1 MSIVTK
7 QTNQSVLHNQQ
18 VDHHFDEAHAIHE
31 LKHFLPS
38 QQALKDFIH
47 HNSLH
52 AFQHMKFY
60 DAIFKASKIFG
71 FQVHLQL
78 TEYREMYKTG
88 RIRNDIL
95 EMVIGKKKGKE
106 TIAEWKQR
114 LVSKEYDTINH
125 PRIGHLRKYWKEIYH
140 FDLDNSVH
148 PLLFRILCVF
158 LDQGIAVE
166 DFPVANKSFI
176 DSIKELEQNGFA
188 SFFKT
193 KTVKQKFLSGKY
205 SITELLKTI
214 VGKEEYFEQYLF
226 DQQFAHHGWSG
237 FVSAVEDNPQT
248 LLDRKKI
255 TLKELVEFE
264 LLMELDALNDRFG
277 NKWKPLTS
285 HIAEPPLDLLAAVP
299 KTEFAEA
306 IELWQDAFEWSYY
319 DSVLKG
325 ILLASIKRSDHT
337 FLNNGNG
344 NIKPELASCPSKT
357 PDQGA
362 RGSGGFQ
369 AIFCIDERED
379 SIRRHIEAVNTECET
394 FGAPGFFGV
403 EFYFQQEGS
412 KFYDKLCPAPV
423 TPKYLIKEFDAK
435 EPRRGEPLYTKLTH
449 GFFTGFV
456 LSITYGFW
464 ALGKKMQMM
473 FSPKMSPAISNAY
486 GHMDRQS
493 VLTIENKSTDDI
505 ENGLQIGYTIDEMV
519 ARAENFLRGIG
530 LIKNFSPIV
539 YIVAHGS
546 SSANNPHHGAHDC
559 GACSGRPGATNA
571 RVQAYILNHKKVRE
585 ILASKGIVIPVTT
598 QFVGSMHD
606 TAADVI
612 GYYDEQNLNKENFEQ
627 HLLNKQNFETALNLN
642 AKERSRRFASINTK
656 QRLEQVRKAIHDR
669 SVSLFE
675 PRPELGHGTNTL
687 AIIGR
692 RQTTKGLFLDRRAF
706 LNSYD
711 HTTDADGAI
720 LSAVMRPIGLVC
732 GGINLEYY
740 FSRVDNIKLGAGTKL
755 PHNVMGLFGVANSS
769 DGDLR
774 PGLPWQMIEVH
785 DPVRLLVIVE
795 HKPEI
800 VLKAIQSAPE
810 VFEWYKNEWVHII
823 ALHPEEKQFYY
834 FRNGAFEKYQPIT
847 NAKEIGTIHNMEEF
861 IEGAREMETNHIV
874 HATEENL
881 PVYLLD

>member
-1 MSIVTK
+1 MGTPG
-7 QTNQSVLHNQQ
+7 
-18 VDHHFDEAHAIHE
+18 FDEKHALHE

-71 FQVHLQL
+71 FQVSLQL
-78 TEYREMYKTG
+78 GEFRKMYETG
-88 RIRNDIL
+88 RIREDIL
-95 EMVIGKKKGKE
+95 TKRIAIKKGDAA
-106 TIAEWKQR
+106 IAEWKQKM
-114 LVSKEYDTINH
+114 LHKEYDTINQ
-125 PRIGHLRKYWKEIYH
+125 PRIGQLRRYWKTNYGI
-140 FDLDNSVH
+140 DLDNKVH
-148 PLLFRILCVF
+148 PLLFRILCSF
-158 LDQGIAVE
+158 LDQGIAIK
-166 DFPVANKSFI
+166 DFPVANCSFLE
-176 DSIKELEQNGFA
+176 SIKEIEQNSFV

-193 KTVKQKFLSGKY
+193 KEIRQLFLSGAY
-205 SITELLKTI
+205 SITELLKKV

-226 DQQFAHHGWSG
+226 DQHFAHHGWSG

-248 LLDRKKI
+248 LLDAKKI
-255 TLKELVEFE
+255 NLQELIVFE
-264 LLMELDALNDRFG
+264 LLLEIDTLNHELG
-277 NKWKPLTS
+277 KSWKP
-285 HIAEPPLDLLAAVP
+285 IANTVTEPPLDLFTDIP
-299 KTEFAEA
+299 KTEFAEV

-325 ILLASIKRSDHT
+325 LQIVSPKPLAED
-337 FLNNGNG
+337 
-344 NIKPELASCPSKT
+344 KT
-357 PDQGA
+357 
-362 RGSGGFQ
+362 FQ

-379 SIRRHIEAVNTECET
+379 SIRRHIEAVDKRCET

-403 EFYFQQEGS
+403 EFYFLQEGS

-423 TPKYLIKEFDAK
+423 TPKFLIKEFESK
-435 EPRRGEPLYTKLTH
+435 EQKKGEPLYTKHTH
-449 GFFTGFV
+449 GFLSGFI

-464 ALGKKMQMM
+464 ALAKKMQML
-473 FSPKMSPAISNAY
+473 FNPKMSPAISDAY
-486 GHMDRQS
+486 SHMDKKS
-493 VLTIENKSTDDI
+493 VLTIENKNTSDV
-505 ENGLQIGYTIDEMV
+505 ENGLQIGYTLDEMC
-519 ARAENFLRGIG
+519 ARAEGFLRGIG
-530 LIKNFSPIV
+530 LITHFAPIIYV
-539 YIVAHGS
+539 MAHGS

-571 RVQAYILNHKKVRE
+571 RVMAYILNHKEVRE
-585 ILASKGIVIPVTT
+585 VLASKNIIIPGQI
-598 QFVGSMHD
+598 QFIGSMHD

-612 GYYDEQNLNKENFEQ
+612 GYYDETILNEKNAVQ
-627 HLLNKQNFETALNLN
+627 HVANKQNFETALNLN

-656 QRLEQVRKAIHDR
+656 QELTKVRKAIHDR

-711 HTTDADGAI
+711 YTTDPEGNV
-720 LSAVMRPIGLVC
+720 LTNVMKPIGLVC

-740 FSRVDNIKLGAGTKL
+740 FSRVDNIKMGAGTKL

-795 HKPEI
+795 HKPAI
-800 VLKAIQSAPE
+800 VLKAIQSSPE

-823 ALHPEEKQFYY
+823 ALHPDERQFYY
-834 FRNGAFEKYQPIT
+834 FRNGEFAKYEPIT
-847 NAKEIGTIHNMEEF
+847 DASEIKTIHNMEEF

>member
-1 MSIVTK
+1 MSIVIK
-7 QTNQSVLHNQQ
+7 QASPSVQHDEQ
-18 VDHHFDEAHAIHE
+18 VKHHIDENHLIHE
-31 LKHFLPS
+31 LKHYLPS

-60 DAIFKASKIFG
+60 DAVFKASKIFG
-71 FQVHLQL
+71 FQAHLQL
-78 TEYREMYKTG
+78 TEYRELFKTG
-88 RIRNDIL
+88 RIRKDVL
-95 EMVIGKKKGKE
+95 EMVIANKKGKE
-106 TIAEWKQR
+106 AVAEWKKR
-114 LVSKEYDTINH
+114 LIDNEYDPVNY
-125 PRIGHLRKYWKEIYH
+125 PRIGQLRKYWKDAYH
-140 FDLDNSVH
+140 FDLDNRVH

-176 DSIKELEQNGFA
+176 DSIKELEQHSFA

-193 KTVKQKFLSGKY
+193 KAVKQKFLSGKY
-205 SITELLKTI
+205 SIIELLKTI

-277 NKWKPLTS
+277 NTWKPLTS
-285 HIAEPPLDLLAAVP
+285 YTKEPPLDLLAAVP
-299 KTEFAEA
+299 KTEFADV

-325 ILLASIKRSDHT
+325 ILLASAKLSHHHIS
-337 FLNNGNG
+337 NNGN
-344 NIKPELASCPSKT
+344 IQPELASGPSKT
-357 PDQGA
+357 PVRGV

-379 SIRRHIEAVNTECET
+379 SIRRHIEAVCKDCET

-435 EPRRGEPLYTKLTH
+435 EARKGEPLYTKLTH

-493 VLTIENKSTDDI
+493 VLTIENKSPDDV

-519 ARAENFLRGIG
+519 TRAENFLRGIG
-530 LIKNFSPIV
+530 LIRNFAPIV

-571 RVQAYILNHKKVRE
+571 RVQAHILNHKKVRE
-585 ILASKGIVIPVTT
+585 ALAAKGIHIPDST

-612 GYYDEQNLNKENFEQ
+612 GYYDEQNLSEKNFEQ
-627 HLLNKQNFETALNLN
+627 HLLNIQSFETALNLN

-711 HTTDADGAI
+711 FSTDPEGNI
-720 LSAVMRPIGLVC
+720 LTAVMRPIGLVC

-740 FSRVDNIKLGAGTKL
+740 FSRVDNIKMGAGTKL

-800 VLKAIQSAPE
+800 VLKAIQSSDE
-810 VFEWYKNEWVHII
+810 VFEWYKNEWVHIV

-834 FRNGAFEKYQPIT
+834 FRNGVFEKYHPIT
-847 NAKEIGTIHNMEEF
+847 NAKEIGTIHNM
-861 IEGAREMETNHIV
+861 
-874 HATEENL
+874 
-881 PVYLLD
+881 

>member
-1 MSIVTK
+1 MS
-7 QTNQSVLHNQQ
+7 NYSFN
-18 VDHHFDEAHAIHE
+18 EAAVIDE
-31 LKHFLPS
+31 LKHFLPA

-60 DAIFKASKIFG
+60 DAIFKASRIFG
-71 FQVHLQL
+71 FQVHLEL
-78 TEYREMYKTG
+78 PEYREMYKTG
-88 RIRNDIL
+88 RIREDVL
-95 EMVIGKKKGKE
+95 QMVICSKKDKD
-106 TIAEWKQR
+106 AVDNWKQK
-114 LVSKEYDTINH
+114 LISKEYDTINH
-125 PRIGHLRKYWKEIYH
+125 PRIGQLRKWWKDVYQ
-140 FDLDNSVH
+140 FDMDNSVH
-148 PLLFRILCVF
+148 PLLFRILCAF
-158 LDQGIAVE
+158 LDQGIAV
-166 DFPVANKSFI
+166 DSFPVVSKPFLQSL
-176 DSIKELEQNGFA
+176 KEMEQNSFV

-193 KTVKQKFLSGKY
+193 KVVKQKFLSGNY

-214 VGKEEYFEQYLF
+214 VGKEAYFEQYLF

-248 LLDRKKI
+248 LLDRKQV
-255 TLKELVEFE
+255 TLKELLEFE
-264 LLMELDALNDRFG
+264 LLLELDALTYALG
-277 NKWKPLTS
+277 NKWQPLTNS
-285 HIAEPPLDLLAAVP
+285 VTTPPLNLFADVD
-299 KTEFAEA
+299 KTEFAEV

-325 ILLASIKRSDHT
+325 ILLAAPTLPKNGLSSSKFENISDPT
-337 FLNNGNG
+337 QTSQIPPLETAVG
-344 NIKPELASCPSKT
+344 ASL
-357 PDQGA
+357 
-362 RGSGGFQ
+362 Q

-379 SIRRHIEAVNTECET
+379 SIRRHIEAVDKKAET

-412 KFYDKLCPAPV
+412 RFYDKLCPAPV
-423 TPKYLIKEFDAK
+423 TPKYLIKEYNAK
-435 EPRRGEPLYTKLTH
+435 TIRKDELIYTKLTH
-449 GFFTGFV
+449 GILSGFI
-456 LSITYGFW
+456 LSISFGFW
-464 ALGKKMQMM
+464 ALAKKVQLL

-486 GHMDRQS
+486 GNMDKLS
-493 VLTIENKSTDDI
+493 ALTIENKNTADT
-505 ENGLQIGYTIDEMV
+505 ENELQIGYTLEEMIT
-519 ARAENFLRGIG
+519 RGEGFLRGIG
-530 LIKNFSPIV
+530 LIKNFAPIV
-539 YIVAHGS
+539 YFVAHGS

-571 RVQAYILNHKKVRE
+571 RVQSFILNNKKVRE
-585 ILASKGIVIPVTT
+585 VLATRGIVIPETT
-598 QFVGSMHD
+598 QFIGSMHD
-606 TAADVI
+606 TAADVW
-612 GYYDEQNLNKENFEQ
+612 GYYDEAILSTENAKQ
-627 HLLNKQNFETALNLN
+627 HLINIQNFETALNLN

-656 QRLEQVRKAIHDR
+656 QELEQVRKAIHSR

-711 HTTDADGAI
+711 YTTDPEGTI
-720 LSAVMRPIGLVC
+720 LAAVMRPIGLVC

-740 FSRVDNIKLGAGTKL
+740 FSRVDNIKMGAGTKL

-795 HKPEI
+795 HQPDI
-800 VLKAIQSAPE
+800 VLKAIQSSPE
-810 VFEWYKNEWVHII
+810 VFEWYKNEWVHIV
-823 ALHPEEKQFYY
+823 ALHPAEQQFYY
-834 FRNGAFEKYQPIT
+834 FKNGMFVKYEPLT
-847 NAKEIGTIHNMEEF
+847 NATAIKTIHNMEQF
-861 IEGAREMETNHIV
+861 IEGAKEMETNHIV

-881 PVYLLD
+881 PVYLLN